1 MDHACLLVMESPRR
15 CGLEKR
21 SPPDSGPKSSRAVT
35 LNVGGTLFT
44 TTRYTLCRD
53 QSSFF
58 AAMFSG
64 RWSDDD
70 GVVFIDRSPL
80 VFPIIL
86 DYLRGMELEV
96 ELLTRREFKYLQS
109 DADFY
114 GLDGLV
120 RFLRNPRL
128 DHAPRFAQC
137 TSRIELHN
145 NVATLGLAPLDATGG
160 VKWNHRVLTAD
171 PFPRPFAFESCAE
184 QHVKVVLGNQIMIG
198 LAPNSV
204 LFDDSLTYYRCG
216 WFLFVGNGALYS
228 QDEPE
233 GKGTPY
239 RRCLVPVGSVV
250 SVRLHHDASVSFA
263 VDGVDYGRAFV
274 LTGKADMFLTVAMC
288 GPEGS
293 VELIEL

>member
-1 MDHACLLVMESPRR
+1 MDHHQKGACLLVMESPRR
-15 CGLEKR
+15 CGLEMR
-21 SPPDSGPKSSRAVT
+21 SPHRIPPSLVLDSTPLPATTPCSPSRVIT

-53 QSSFF
+53 RNSFF
-58 AAMFSG
+58 AALFSG
-64 RWSDDD
+64 RWND
-70 GVVFIDRSPL
+70 GDAVVFIDRSPL

-96 ELLTRREFKYLQS
+96 EFLTKREFKYLQS

-120 RFLRNPRL
+120 RFLHNPRL
-128 DHAPRFAQC
+128 DHAPKFAQC
-137 TSRIELHN
+137 TSRIQICN
-145 NVATLGLAPLDATGG
+145 NLATLDLAVDTAEP
-160 VKWNHRVLTAD
+160 VKWNHRVLTAN
-171 PFPRPFAFESCAE
+171 PFPRPFAFERFAE

-216 WFLFVGNGALYS
+216 WFLFMGNGALYS

-250 SVRLHHDASVSFA
+250 SVRLYHDASVSFA
-263 VDGVDYGRAFV
+263 RAV
-274 LTGKADMFLTVAMC
+274 
-288 GPEGS
+288 
-293 VELIEL
+293 